1 MNCLNGII
9 GITRTGCLCVL
20 DGLTQEQ
27 RDEFAISKSGLYL
40 DELEGAISLN
50 DIKTL
55 DACGEYFKLA
65 VDSVAAAKIEFQKDI
80 EIALSN
86 QYENKPK
93 YNGDLGNAAYSSF
106 LNKTKPYQYMQV
118 VPRYAGDAVI
128 MMQRLRLIVS
138 QPDTV
143 NFYILAGYENET
155 PQVIYT
161 TTVQTLPNIFTS
173 IPLPENKNL
182 PTTVNGRIM
191 HYYFVWQGTASST
204 QARDNK
210 LSCGCSGGN
219 PYEDFVFLKGGQS
232 DDLTMST
239 KTSDEFSH
247 GLNLLVTISCET
259 GSLVCRE
266 YDAKNSIAVA
276 TAAAIRYKAHAI
288 LNQKI
293 LDSNTIN
300 RFTLMSRD
308 AMYGKRNHFNLEYK
322 NAVDWLAMGVNVRQ
336 SGCWICRDNKMFVG
350 NIFS

>member
-1 MNCLNGII
+1 MECLENII
-9 GITRTGCLCVL
+9 GITRTGCLCVI

-27 RDEFAISKSGLYL
+27 RDEFAVSKSGLYL

-93 YNGDLGNAAYSSF
+93 YNGDLGNASYASF
-106 LNKTKPYQYMQV
+106 LAKTRPYQYMKV
-118 VPRYAGDAVI
+118 VPRNAGDAV
-128 MMQRLRLIVS
+128 MQMQRLRVIVS
-138 QPDTV
+138 EPDTI
-143 NFYILAGYENET
+143 NFYLLAGYENEA
-155 PQVIYT
+155 PQVLYT
-161 TTVQTLPNIFTS
+161 TTVETLPNIFTA

-182 PTTVNGRIM
+182 PTTVNGRVM
-191 HYYFVWQGTASST
+191 NYYFVWQGATDT
-204 QARDNK
+204 KPRDNK

-219 PYEDFVFLKGGQS
+219 AYEDFVFLKGGQS
-232 DDLTMST
+232 NDLTMKNPQT
-239 KTSDEFSH
+239 DEYSH
-247 GLNLLVTISCET
+247 GFNLQVTISCET
-259 GSLVCRE
+259 GSLGCRE

-293 LDSNTIN
+293 LDSQTIN

-336 SGCWICRDNKMFVG
+336 SGCWICRDNKIFVG